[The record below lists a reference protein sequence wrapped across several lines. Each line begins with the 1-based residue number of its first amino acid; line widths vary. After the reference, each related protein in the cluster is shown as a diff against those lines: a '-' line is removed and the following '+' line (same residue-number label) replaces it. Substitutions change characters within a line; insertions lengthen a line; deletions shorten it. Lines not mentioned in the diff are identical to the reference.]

1 MKKGQES
8 EGARGTAVLSFVLQ
22 QAVSTVGALLLG
34 VGAALILATLIAF
47 FTRTPD
53 GNLVDKVVAEPLFK
67 IGADN
72 PYFAGPILMAFILG
86 WVARRSESRS
96 AAWMWVLP
104 TVALVWNVMSW
115 KSHSPLPRWEDVRA
129 NFFTSN
135 CGDSDCIYE
144 LLITAP
150 FYTSVAYSLGWV
162 VRGLGRMKVNLKSSS
177 T

>member
-8 EGARGTAVLSFVLQ
+8 EGACGTAVLSFVLQ

-34 VGAALILATLIAF
+34 VVAVLILATLIAF

-72 PYFAGPILMAFILG
+72 PCRSYSDGFHSRVGRTSLRVSWRCVDVGLADSGPRLERDDLEI
-86 WVARRSESRS
+86 SQ
-96 AAWMWVLP
+96 
-104 TVALVWNVMSW
+104 
-115 KSHSPLPRWEDVRA
+115 PLPRREDVRA

-135 CGDSDCIYE
+135 CGDSDCI
-144 LLITAP
+144 L
-150 FYTSVAYSLGWV
+150 
-162 VRGLGRMKVNLKSSS
+162 
-177 T
+177 